1 MSDNIGQPIQ
11 PNNES
16 ISSQPPKK
24 RGLKKIIGYVVLA
37 LVVLVVALTFFVNS
51 ATKAP
56 VAASQQFLHAIQAG
70 DATTAYALFSIEA
83 KKVVPA
89 DQFDALVKQ
98 LAPILNTGEKMISKK
113 VGAATG
119 SAATSEVVY
128 EIKGT
133 DAKTYRFTINLTKE
147 GDVWKVLNFA
157 SKAQ

>member
-1 MSDNIGQPIQ
+1 MSENIGEST
-11 PNNES
+11 NES
-16 ISSQPPKK
+16 INSQPPKK
-24 RGLKKIIGYVVLA
+24 RGFKKVIGYVVLA
-37 LVVLVVALTFFVNS
+37 LAVLVVGLTYFVNS

-56 VAASQQFLHAIQAG
+56 VAASQQFLHAIQGG
-70 DATTAYALFSIEA
+70 DSTTSYALFSVEA

-113 VGAATG
+113 VGGATG

-133 DAKTYRFTINLTKE
+133 DAKTYRFTINLIKE
-147 GDVWKVLNFA
+147 GDVWKILNFT